1 MLRLYSI
8 VHSAMES
15 TKTSHFTCQSK
26 SFISIFF
33 FTKFQLVSCN
43 LSLAMIW
50 QITYTHKLPVLC
62 SATLIGAC
70 HGKSYRI
77 HSSSTDQRI
86 RNPVSLESKIQ
97 DCLRLQRARS
107 VKYCL
112 ADQKYWAIKMILF
125 KFQIRLVFR
134 VKFKQTTW
142 RAWKQVKIQPFSFNR
157 NNLLQITGEIG
168 DFGDMRWELVGTTL
182 LSWVVVYLC
191 LFKGIKS
198 SGKVKYIL
206 R

>member
-1 MLRLYSI
+1 MVPWNLRKRHILLVNENLSSVYFSLP
-8 VHSAMES
+8 
-15 TKTSHFTCQSK
+15 
-26 SFISIFF
+26 
-33 FTKFQLVSCN
+33 KFQRVSCN

-86 RNPVSLESKIQ
+86 RNPVSWNPESKTVLDYKGRGI
-97 DCLRLQRARS
+97 
-107 VKYCL
+107 KYCL

-125 KFQIRLVFR
+125 KFQIRLVFP

-142 RAWKQVKIQPFSFNR
+142 RA
-157 NNLLQITGEIG
+157 
-168 DFGDMRWELVGTTL
+168 
-182 LSWVVVYLC
+182 
-191 LFKGIKS
+191 
-198 SGKVKYIL
+198 
-206 R
+206 

>member
-1 MLRLYSI
+1 MPATAKAIESI
-8 VHSAMES
+8 LVPL
-15 TKTSHFTCQSK
+15 TKGSGIQY
-26 SFISIFF
+26 
-33 FTKFQLVSCN
+33 
-43 LSLAMIW
+43 AW
-50 QITYTHKLPVLC
+50 
-62 SATLIGAC
+62 
-70 HGKSYRI
+70 
-77 HSSSTDQRI
+77 
-86 RNPVSLESKIQ
+86 NPESKTVLDYKGRGI
-97 DCLRLQRARS
+97 
-107 VKYCL
+107 KYCL

-142 RAWKQVKIQPFSFNR
+142 RAGKQVKIQPFSFNR

>member
-8 VHSAMES
+8 VHGAMES
-15 TKTSHFTCQSK
+15 TKTSHFTGQSK

-33 FTKFQLVSCN
+33 ITQVSTCE
-43 LSLAMIW
+43 LQPFSCHDL

-62 SATLIGAC
+62 SSTIIGAC

-77 HSSSTDQRI
+77 NSSSTDQRI
-86 RNPVSLESKIQ
+86 WNPVSLESRIQ
-97 DCLRLQRARS
+97 DCLRLQGARY
-107 VKYCL
+107 KIL
-112 ADQKYWAIKMILF
+112 FGQKYWAIKMILF

-142 RAWKQVKIQPFSFNR
+142 RAGKQVKIQPFSFNR

-206 R
+206 S

>member
-8 VHSAMES
+8 VHGAMES

-33 FTKFQLVSCN
+33 ITQVSTCE
-43 LSLAMIW
+43 LQPFSCHDL

-62 SATLIGAC
+62 SSTIIGAC

-86 RNPVSLESKIQ
+86 WNPVSLESRIQ
-97 DCLRLQRARS
+97 DCLRLQGARY
-107 VKYCL
+107 K
-112 ADQKYWAIKMILF
+112 ILFGWPEILGDKNGTF

-142 RAWKQVKIQPFSFNR
+142 RAGKQVKIQPFSFNR

>member
-1 MLRLYSI
+1 MVPWNLRKRHILPVNQNLSSVYFSLP
-8 VHSAMES
+8 
-15 TKTSHFTCQSK
+15 
-26 SFISIFF
+26 
-33 FTKFQLVSCN
+33 KFQLVSCN
-43 LSLAMIW
+43 LSLAMICKLH
-50 QITYTHKLPVLC
+50 THKLPVLC
-62 SATLIGAC
+62 SSTLIGAC

-125 KFQIRLVFR
+125 KFQIRLVLR